1 MSIHFC
7 AIDASI
13 NCIGISI
20 LELVEPDKI
29 KIIDKTTLKIKKTKY
44 SNRFHKKIDMY
55 EMFVYWLNPRINDI
69 SFFIF
74 EGYSYGSPGHLA
86 DLGEMN
92 GLLKFY
98 LYKNK
103 KPVDEISP
111 GSVKKIITGNGH
123 AKKPVVA
130 ESIKNF
136 LINSDDIVFNSY
148 DESDSV
154 AVGTAY
160 ALSMLEVIDE

>member
-1 MSIHFC
+1 MSIYFC
-7 AIDASI
+7 AVDASI

-20 LELVEPDKI
+20 LELVGEKI

-44 SNRFHKKIDMY
+44 ANRFHKKIDMY
-55 EMFVYWLNPRINDI
+55 QMFMYWLEPRIDDI

-92 GLLKFY
+92 GLLKLY
-98 LYKNK
+98 LYENE
-103 KPVDEISP
+103 KPIDEIPPS
-111 GSVKKIITGNGH
+111 SVKKIVSGNGH
-123 AKKPVVA
+123 AKKPVIA
-130 ESIKNF
+130 ESIKKF
-136 LINSDDIVFNSY
+136 LIDGEDIVFKSY

-154 AVGTAY
+154 AVGIAY
-160 ALSMLEVIDE
+160 ALTMLEIIDE